1 MYLRIY
7 FSKNKGK
14 KARSMKNKEK
24 STSST
29 DTNFTP
35 GSILVALRISVLISA
50 GSMSSTAPAKD

>member
-29 DTNFTP
+29 DTDFTP
-35 GSILVALRISVLISA
+35 GSILVALRISELISA
-50 GSMSSTAPAKD
+50 